1 VCLNNKYSVSVFQ
14 FLTFKM
20 EEKSDEDEEEG
31 ERSDVVM
38 EFSIREMEMLK
49 VSIWACVSDVTCLS
63 TRAHTPRFTTLFRCF
78 PITFV
83 EFQG

>member
-1 VCLNNKYSVSVFQ
+1 MYPVFQ

-83 EFQG
+83 EFRG